1 MRGAEMRGKRMRV
14 GIHQLHYLPW
24 LRYFEKIQNCD
35 VFVVLDDIQFNKN
48 GWQNR
53 NRVKTAGGEALLTVP
68 VQMKAGQ
75 RLDEVRIHDAPP
87 WRKKHWRTIE
97 QSYRRAP
104 FFSEYAEFFE
114 ATYAREWEYLNGL
127 NRHMLE
133 FYLRALGVTTRVEYS
148 SALHVSGIAT
158 ERLVNLIRAV
168 GGESY
173 YSGAYALDAYLDAD
187 LLAQAGIALELQ
199 EWHAP
204 VYPQLHGEFLPDL
217 SILDLMMN
225 CGPESLGVLCGQLT

>member
-1 MRGAEMRGKRMRV
+1 MRV

-35 VFVVLDDIQFNKN
+35 VFVALDDTQFNKN

-53 NRVKTAGGEALLTVP
+53 NRVKTPSGETLLTVP
-68 VQMKAGQ
+68 VRMKAGQ
-75 RLDEVRIHDAPP
+75 RLDEVRIYDGTP

-97 QSYRRAP
+97 QSYQRAP
-104 FFSEYAEFFE
+104 YFHEYADFFE
-114 ATYAREWEYLNGL
+114 ATFARKWEFLNDL
-127 NRHMLE
+127 NRHLLE
-133 FYLRALGVTTRVEYS
+133 FFLRALGVTTRIEYS
-148 SALHVSGIAT
+148 SALHVPGTAT

-173 YSGAYALDAYLDAD
+173 YSGAYALDAYLDAEQ
-187 LLAQAGIALELQ
+187 LTRAGITLELQ
-199 EWHAP
+199 EWRSP

-217 SILDLMMN
+217 AIVDLMMN